1 MLKSLIVT
9 LQLKRL
15 KGQFLLLK
23 EVKAVVFI
31 ESSEIIAPSL
41 CTLFNYMYSNNVY
54 PSVWAKG
61 VIVPVPKKRDP
72 NNVNN
77 YRGSTLTSIFSKIF
91 SIRLENRLRVWSE
104 SNNSLSDFQF
114 GFRISKSTVDCIFVL
129 SSTIDK
135 VINHEKKSF
144 TALS

>member
-31 ESSEIIAPSL
+31 ESSEIIAPIL

-61 VIVPVPKKRDP
+61 VIVPVPKKAI
-72 NNVNN
+72 
-77 YRGSTLTSIFSKIF
+77 LTMLMITG
-91 SIRLENRLRVWSE
+91 E
-104 SNNSLSDFQF
+104 SL
-114 GFRISKSTVDCIFVL
+114 
-129 SSTIDK
+129 
-135 VINHEKKSF
+135 
-144 TALS
+144 